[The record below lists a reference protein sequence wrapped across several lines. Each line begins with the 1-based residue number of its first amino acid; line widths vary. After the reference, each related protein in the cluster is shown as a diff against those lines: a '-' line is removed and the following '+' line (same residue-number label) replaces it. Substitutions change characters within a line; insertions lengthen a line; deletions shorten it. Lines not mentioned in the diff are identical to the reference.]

1 MNKKIIL
8 SLSLL
13 AIVGITYTGIKYYY
27 NDSNNYEKINK
38 LNNENSE
45 TIAENKNI
53 LFEVIS
59 DLDTIYDN
67 SNVSEL
73 EARSDLIIIGKIK
86 EIDGAINYN
95 ETKKQYIKTS
105 TIGTIKVKNIIK
117 NNDIVSKNDEIKFV
131 RLGGTIS
138 VAEYEKSLE
147 PRQIVRQGLDKLTSK
162 EKENS
167 YIKVSISGDIEPEKN
182 KTYLMYLKYDEDLNR
197 YAIIGMEYGLK
208 EYRESTKQVKNNKNK
223 QWENINYNI

>member
-13 AIVGITYTGIKYYY
+13 AIAGVAYTGIKYYY
-27 NDSNNYEKINK
+27 NDSNNYVELNK
-38 LNNENSE
+38 SNNETMSE
-45 TIAENKNI
+45 KKNI
-53 LFEVIS
+53 LFEVVS

-73 EARSDLIIIGKIK
+73 EERSDLIIIGKIK

-117 NNDIVSKNDEIKFV
+117 SNDIVSKNDEIKFV

-147 PRQIVRQGLDKLTSK
+147 PRQIIRQGLDKLTTE

-167 YIKVSISGDIEPEKN
+167 YIKVSISGDVEPEKS

-197 YAIIGMEYGLK
+197 YAVIGMEYGLK
-208 EYRESTKQVKNNKNK
+208 EYKESTKQVKNNKNK
-223 QWENINYNI
+223 QWENINYNIQ

>member
-8 SLSLL
+8 SLSILE
-13 AIVGITYTGIKYYY
+13 IVCIAYTGIKSCY
-27 NDSNNYEKINK
+27 NDSDNYENFNK
-38 LNNENSE
+38 LNNETVLE
-45 TIAENKNI
+45 KKNI
-53 LFEVIS
+53 LFEVVS

-67 SNVSEL
+67 SNVSQL
-73 EARSDLIIIGKIK
+73 EERSDLIIIGKIK

-95 ETKKQYIKTS
+95 EIKKQYIKTS
-105 TIGTIKVKNIIK
+105 TVGTIKVKNIIK
-117 NNDIVSKNDEIKFV
+117 SNDIVSKNDEIKFV
-131 RLGGTIS
+131 RLGGTIT

-147 PRQIVRQGLDKLTSK
+147 PRQIVRQGLDKLTTE

-182 KTYLMYLKYDEDLNR
+182 KMYLMYLKYDEDLNR

-208 EYRESTKQVKNNKNK
+208 EYKESTKQVKNNKNK
-223 QWENINYNI
+223 QWENINYNIQ